1 MWPRFSLWS
10 DYGTS
15 GRNYRMSVARPS
27 IGRKIFLTAVIVA
40 AAAIGIR
47 ELYAQ
52 VADKRGALEP
62 TAHPQS
68 LSTPSANP
76 TGRRSTSIATIPLS
90 PQPALSLDQVAGVS
104 PALASA
110 PEPSS
115 QADPVLSRD
124 SGDHPVPPALTA
136 IPGAL
141 AKAGALPRPPA
152 AFAAKKSTDV
162 PRSTALHSGVHVAH
176 HMRGEG
182 RSLAGYAEVIA
193 RLGRSKELR
202 AALQSFL

>member
-15 GRNYRMSVARPS
+15 GRNYRMSVAGPS

-47 ELYAQ
+47 ELYGQ

-76 TGRRSTSIATIPLS
+76 TGRRTTSIATIPLS
-90 PQPALSLDQVAGVS
+90 PQPALSLDQVASVS
-104 PALASA
+104 PALAPA

-115 QADPVLSRD
+115 QADPVVPSTV
-124 SGDHPVPPALTA
+124 SGDHPVPALTA

-152 AFAAKKSTDV
+152 ALAAKKLTDS
-162 PRSTALHSGVHVAH
+162 PRSAGPHGGVHVAH
-176 HMRGEG
+176 HIRTEG
-182 RSLAGYAEVIA
+182 RSFAGYAEVIA
-193 RLGRSKELR
+193 RLGRSKEFR
-202 AALQSFL
+202 AAWQSFL